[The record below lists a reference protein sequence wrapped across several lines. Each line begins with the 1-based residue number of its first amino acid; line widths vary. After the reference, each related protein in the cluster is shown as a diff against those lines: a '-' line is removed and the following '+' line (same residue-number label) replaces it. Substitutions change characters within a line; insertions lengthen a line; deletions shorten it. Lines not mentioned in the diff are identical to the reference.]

1 MRDFNIPEEVFNQ
14 ISINNPICKY
24 DNYTYVLV
32 PTGVKNI
39 YEILKRKDDWV
50 VVYADYINFKDCEH
64 TNHYLIKDGRIFTRE
79 KVKKAI
85 TELKRLLI
93 NNLVNEA
100 KKTKFDWENIS
111 NENDLR
117 NKENLTN
124 IGKYLNLSRVF
135 DEIKS
140 DYVFLRTESLNDA
153 LSKYIYANIF
163 TPENYYDK
171 NYESAI
177 VNIALLWLSNQIST
191 STAIYQFYELYAHV
205 QIRAHNLTSHTQI
218 DKNDPK
224 SIEPYRL
231 KLIEF
236 VKFVVY
242 FYNNMDPNIQA
253 QKDLYQYLLNKEI
266 KTVKVNLN
274 NKEEYRMSVD
284 AIVRLLRGIE
294 VPIGAT
300 IITFDDIESITYRNK
315 IIYQK

>member
-1 MRDFNIPEEVFNQ
+1 MYNFNMPEEVFNQ
-14 ISINNPICKY
+14 ISINHPVCKY
-24 DNYTYVLV
+24 ENRTYVLV

-39 YEILKRKDDWV
+39 YEILRRIDDWV
-50 VVYADYINFKDCEH
+50 ISYADYINFKDCEH
-64 TNHYLIKDGRIFTRE
+64 TNHYVLKDGRIFTRD

-85 TELKRLLI
+85 NELEHLLI
-93 NNLVNEA
+93 NDLINEA
-100 KKTKFDWENIS
+100 KKAKFDWENIS
-111 NENDLR
+111 DENDLH
-117 NKENLTN
+117 NKENLTD
-124 IGKYLNLSRVF
+124 IGKYLNLSRAY

-140 DYVFLRTESLNDA
+140 DYVFLRTKSLNDA

-163 TPENYYDK
+163 TPENYYSK
-171 NYESAI
+171 NYEYAI

-205 QIRAHNLTSHTQI
+205 NIRDHNLSSRNQI
-218 DKNDPK
+218 NKNDSK

-242 FYNNMDPNIQA
+242 FYNDMDPKIQA

-274 NKEEYRMSVD
+274 NKKYRMSVD

-294 VPIGAT
+294 VPIGST
-300 IITFDDIESITYRNK
+300 IINFDDIDTITYRNK
-315 IIYQK
+315 MIYQK